1 MLKEVDI
8 LTKKVNELCCTE
20 QSSQG
25 IAAPK
30 GWMVSAKLPSKAK
43 KQ

>member
-20 QSSQG
+20 RSSQG

-30 GWMVSAKLPSKAK
+30 GWMVLAKLPSKAK